1 MKPSKWKILETWN
14 NYIRVEI
21 YFVCVCT
28 IAFLFTCQCSSTAI
42 PYTKSGYYLWI
53 EEGQNNESDF
63 ETRSG
68 PTGQQKSGFGDIWR
82 FILPNKDEFKVQTKT
97 RESGRM
103 NTKSWPWFKFSRSSH
118 YFTIW
123 FPHAGAN
130 RGHRNDNI
138 EDIQVTTTLAEATKD
153 GFFQSI
159 THSSPPIGVQHR
171 RLRKK
176 QDILSTTTVVSKKNA
191 TAALHL

>member
-21 YFVCVCT
+21 YLCVCT

-82 FILPNKDEFKVQTKT
+82 FILPNKDEFKVQTKS
-97 RESGRM
+97 RESGIM

-118 YFTIW
+118 YLVSPCTGKSW
-123 FPHAGAN
+123 SSQRQHWG
-130 RGHRNDNI
+130 
-138 EDIQVTTTLAEATKD
+138 
-153 GFFQSI
+153 
-159 THSSPPIGVQHR
+159 HSSDNDTSRSNKRLVLPIHHPHISWLEFSIAGCEKSKTYLAPPQ
-171 RLRKK
+171 
-176 QDILSTTTVVSKKNA
+176 
-191 TAALHL
+191 